1 MTRYWV
7 NGEEFEDRDE
17 AWEEAETLFWDS
29 GDFESFWANETDAL
43 QIFEEL
49 GHLNSPLYYELLD
62 AICERISE
70 SIEEEEMED
79 EEEEEDEEN

>member
-1 MTRYWV
+1 MTKYRV

-17 AWEEAETLFWDS
+17 AWEMAEEMFWNS
-29 GDFESFWANETDAL
+29 VDFESFWANETDAL
-43 QIFEEL
+43 QVFEEL
-49 GHLNSPLYYELLD
+49 GRLSSPLYYEILD

>member
-1 MTRYWV
+1 MTRYFV
-7 NGEEFEDRDE
+7 NGDEFEDRDE
-17 AWEEAETLFWDS
+17 AWEMAESLFWNC

-49 GHLNSPLYYELLD
+49 ERLNSPLYYEILD

-70 SIEEEEMED
+70 SIEEEEVEDED
-79 EEEEEDEEN
+79 EEEEEN

>member
-1 MTRYWV
+1 MTRYFV
-7 NGEEFEDRDE
+7 NGDEFEDRDE
-17 AWEEAETLFWDS
+17 AWEEAEDLFWNC

-49 GHLNSPLYYELLD
+49 GRLNSPLYYEILD

-70 SIEEEEMED
+70 SIEEEEIED
-79 EEEEEDEEN
+79 EEEDEEEN